1 MSFLER
7 LAEQKIRAAL
17 ERGELDNLPLS
28 GKPLPLEPRGLVPE
42 DLSLAYKLLKDA
54 GFLPPEMEL
63 RKQIA
68 TLMDLLQT
76 VTEGDDDERYRLARE
91 LNAKVL
97 RLNLLMK
104 RSFDRED
111 RQVYARKLTSKML
124 DSKVSDSKNE
134 T

>member
-1 MSFLER
+1 VLFLER
-7 LAEQKIRAAL
+7 LAEQKIQAAI

-28 GKPLPLEPRGLVPE
+28 GKPLRLEPRGLVPE
-42 DLSLAYKLLKDA
+42 DLRLAYKLLKDA

-63 RKQIA
+63 RKEIA
-68 TLMDLLQT
+68 TLGNLLRA
-76 VTEGDDDERYRLARE
+76 VHEGDDDERYRLARE

-111 RQVYARKLTSKML
+111 RQVYAGKLRNKRLESK
-124 DSKVSDSKNE
+124 
-134 T
+134 